1 MLRRILIVW
10 LIANFALVGLISWL
24 AGGWYLAWPVSP
36 VLVMVA
42 ELGLIMLPNLVLPIL
57 VLRFWWPETVGP
69 IRQAVGWQW
78 TGWRSFLSGTI
89 AFIAI
94 YLLLK
99 VVGALLGN
107 SIPYNLPGTTG
118 EGIANQ
124 QPADVLRLLA
134 ILFGL
139 VAFVGITV
147 AGEETMFRGWIQTK
161 LGQRYGVWI
170 GIFVGLCCS
179 GCVTYRL
186 IYSMRRS
193 GRLHR
198 RCGCPGKS
206 SCMFRRSAW
215 DWRVTLGKAPAL
227 LRSRMRSFLS
237 LRFLDWDNL
246 PTRLAS

>member
-36 VLVMVA
+36 VLRMVA

-57 VLRFWWPETVGP
+57 VLRFWWLETVGP
-69 IRQAVGWQW
+69 IRQALGWQW

-118 EGIANQ
+118 EGIAIQ
-124 QPADVLRLLA
+124 QPADVLKLLA

-139 VAFVGITV
+139 VAFVFITV
-147 AGEETMFRGWIQTK
+147 AGEETMFRGWIQTQM
-161 LGQRYGVWI
+161 GQRYGVWI
-170 GIFVGLCCS
+170 GLFVGALLFGLRHLPADLFYAQVWHATPQMWLS
-179 GCVTYRL
+179 RQVQL
-186 IYSMRRS
+186 YSMALFLGLARHF
-193 GRLHR
+193 GR
-198 RCGCPGKS
+198 GTYA
-206 SCMFRRSAW
+206 SALTHAL
-215 DWRVTLGKAPAL
+215 VLVVALFGLG
-227 LRSRMRSFLS
+227 
-237 LRFLDWDNL
+237 
-246 PTRLAS
+246 

>member
-36 VLVMVA
+36 VLRMVA

-69 IRQAVGWQW
+69 IRQVLRWQW

-107 SIPYNLPGTTG
+107 SIPYNLPGATG
-118 EGIANQ
+118 QGVVIQ
-124 QPADVLRLLA
+124 QPADVLKLLA

-170 GIFVGLCCS
+170 GLFVGALLFGLRHLPADLFYAQIWQATPQMWLSREVQLYVSALCL
-179 GCVTYRL
+179 GLARYF
-186 IYSMRRS
+186 
-193 GRLHR
+193 
-198 RCGCPGKS
+198 GKS
-206 SCMFRRSAW
+206 TYASAITH
-215 DWRVTLGKAPAL
+215 TLIFIVAL
-227 LRSRMRSFLS
+227 FGLG
-237 LRFLDWDNL
+237 
-246 PTRLAS
+246 